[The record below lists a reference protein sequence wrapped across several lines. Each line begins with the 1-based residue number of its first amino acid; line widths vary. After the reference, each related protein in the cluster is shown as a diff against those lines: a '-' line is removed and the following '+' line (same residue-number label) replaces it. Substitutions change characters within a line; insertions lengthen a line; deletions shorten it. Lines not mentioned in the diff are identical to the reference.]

1 MAITN
6 KQIVFSAWCEL
17 VAEGIISEDE
27 TIHTYEYWRSIG
39 YAVKRGSKAVIS
51 LMIWKYSEKKTAN
64 DDGTET
70 DNAKMFMKKAYFFSS
85 SQVEK
90 IQPVKRITAAELV
103 GRPQTIQITSKR
115 KTQTTSSRV

>member
-51 LMIWKYSEKKTAN
+51 LMIWKYSEKKVLHFRL
-64 DDGTET
+64 T
-70 DNAKMFMKKAYFFSS
+70 DSILPEICK
-85 SQVEK
+85 
-90 IQPVKRITAAELV
+90 
-103 GRPQTIQITSKR
+103 
-115 KTQTTSSRV
+115 

>member
-115 KTQTTSSRV
+115 KTKTSSRV

>member
-90 IQPVKRITAAELV
+90 IQPVKRITAAELI
-103 GRPQTIQITSKR
+103 GKPQTIQITSKR
-115 KTQTTSSRV
+115 KTKTSSRV